1 MTSVGNRVGSRTVE
15 GNGRAR
21 DAPASRQAL
30 FSAAQELFAQ
40 KGFERT
46 TLREI
51 GELAGVDAA
60 LVARYFGSKADL
72 YVAVVAAERLGS
84 RDPATHA
91 GDERPYSS
99 LVHMVEEVLRRSD
112 EHGPGPILQALVRFD
127 TTDEIR
133 EAAEARLVRRL
144 VAPLASSL
152 EGDGDERAQLRA
164 EVSVAALL
172 GVSLG
177 RSLGWFGEIATAE
190 RAEVVALVVDG
201 LEGVLGETSSPLGAP
216 PAD

>member
-15 GNGRAR
+15 GNGRPR

-60 LVARYFGSKADL
+60 LLARYFGSKADL

-84 RDPATHA
+84 RDPASRA
-91 GDERPYSS
+91 GGERPYSS
-99 LVHMVEEVLRRSD
+99 L
-112 EHGPGPILQALVRFD
+112 A
-127 TTDEIR
+127 
-133 EAAEARLVRRL
+133 
-144 VAPLASSL
+144 
-152 EGDGDERAQLRA
+152 
-164 EVSVAALL
+164 
-172 GVSLG
+172 
-177 RSLGWFGEIATAE
+177 
-190 RAEVVALVVDG
+190 
-201 LEGVLGETSSPLGAP
+201 
-216 PAD
+216 